1 MKRILMFFLAAAL
14 LAGLTALAAGGGDDP
29 AVALSYLDQV
39 FTPALKKDYVRR
51 AGDGLGAAYRDSLRA
66 LADERAAVRL
76 AAKKAQAGVA
86 RKTVGTL
93 VLKRGDT
100 LTALP
105 GLRLSVKYG
114 ALAPGAGLSD
124 ITHGAAVPSGQA
136 LSRETLYMAGTETA
150 LRVSSA
156 ACEVTVNGVY
166 RLAPSDAPDYGSLAD
181 VLAALGLFRGAGE
194 RVGYNLEE
202 GVNRAQG
209 LVMFLRVL
217 GLEDEALAYAGPC
230 PFTDVPA
237 NHWARS
243 CIAYAYD
250 KGLTDGTGSGRFTPD
265 GAVTC
270 QQYATFLL
278 RALHYAEGEGKEF
291 SYKTAVSDLTKLGLV
306 SSGEAAS
313 LSTGTFARYQMVYL
327 SYCALFGVDQD
338 SGRLLMNQLVRS
350 GAVEA
355 GALPAAL
362 ALASGGPIS

>member
-1 MKRILMFFLAAAL
+1 MKRILTFFLAAAL
-14 LAGLTALAAGGGDDP
+14 LAGLALAAGDENDP

-39 FTPALKKDYVRR
+39 FTPALAQDYARR
-51 AGDGLGAAYRDSLRA
+51 TRDSLGAAYRDSLRA
-66 LADERAAVRL
+66 LAAERAAARL
-76 AAKKAQAGVA
+76 TAKKAQSAAA
-86 RKTVGTL
+86 RKMVGTL
-93 VLKRGDT
+93 LLKRGDT

-114 ALAPGAGLSD
+114 AIAPGAGLSD
-124 ITHGAAVPSGQA
+124 ITRGLAVPSGQA
-136 LSRETLYMAGTETA
+136 LSRETLYMAGAETA

-156 ACEVTVNGVY
+156 TCELTVDGVY

-217 GLEDEALAYAGPC
+217 GVEDEALAYTGPC

-237 NHWARS
+237 DHWARA
-243 CIAYAYD
+243 CIAYAYA
-250 KGLTDGTGSGRFTPD
+250 KGLTDGTGSNRFTPD

-278 RALHYAEGEGKEF
+278 RALHYDEGGDF
-291 SYKTAVSDLTKLGLV
+291 SYKTAVSDLTRLGLL

-313 LSTGTFARYQMVYL
+313 LSSGTFARYQMVYL

-350 GAVEA
+350 GAVET

-362 ALASGGPIS
+362 ALASGGPIA